1 MRGWLATISVL
12 GIVACFA
19 QENLGSV
26 SKLKHELERLPA
38 DTNRVLRLC
47 DIAYNYRFNKID
59 SAYFY
64 AAEALALAHQ
74 LNYKTGVAWSQLIIG
89 STHSIRGLFPQAI
102 SNYDK
107 SIKLADSLH
116 NFKIISRGL
125 ANIAWCVYDLEDYY
139 RAIDYFKRAL
149 TYAQKVHNDEEFITT
164 LKMNLGQ
171 SYLAG
176 KKLFDAEYYLNEVYA
191 LGHEKNTN
199 YAYLLNMFGALRVE
213 QQRYMLA
220 DSILRE
226 AWLIAK
232 KLPDKIDKA
241 DNRYFFAKLKFAQGK
256 LLEAYQFALEA
267 RNYYQEVGSQV
278 DLERTYFLLSLL
290 DTQQGRTERALD
302 YLLVSKA
309 LRDSVHNSLAR
320 YSEFVFDKS
329 EKERLILLEQ
339 KNNELLQAEKR
350 NQQTLWQASI
360 FVFGCVIIGLG
371 FFTWQKLRTNKRLL
385 VLNNELIEKETDI
398 ARQNEQLK
406 EMNASKDRLFSIIG
420 HDLRSP
426 LLSFKGFTNLLS
438 HQSVNLS
445 KDELKEFLLDLDKSV
460 RNLSTLLEN
469 LLNWSLSQT
478 GSIEFKPEVVDIA
491 QSMKENEN
499 LLSELARH
507 KKITLV
513 NECPPHLVCYAHPQ
527 SINTVIRN
535 LISNAIKFTKEG
547 GTIKLRAQQINRHV
561 RVSITDT
568 GLGISEEVKQRLFK
582 IGTKHST
589 LGTAFEKGSGLGLIL
604 CKEFVEKNGGVIG
617 VESTPGKGSDFYFTV
632 PAVSHGTGA
641 QKIKTEN
648 TADHQPR

>member
-1 MRGWLATISVL
+1 MRGWLATIFLLAGV
-12 GIVACFA
+12 GCFA
-19 QENLGSV
+19 QENLGNV
-26 SKLKHELERLPA
+26 NKLKHELARLPA

-47 DIAYNYRFNKID
+47 DIAYNYRFNKVD
-59 SAYFY
+59 SAYSY
-64 AAEALALAHQ
+64 AAEALVLSEQ
-74 LNYKTGVAWSQLIIG
+74 LNYKTGIAWSNLIIG
-89 STHSIRGLFPQAI
+89 STHSIRGRFPQAI
-102 SNYDK
+102 AHYEK

-116 NFKIISRGL
+116 NYRIIGRGL

-149 TYAQKVHNDEEFITT
+149 TYAQKLSNESAFITT

-176 KKLFDAEYYLNEVYA
+176 KKLFDAEFYLNEVYA
-191 LGHEKNTN
+191 QGPDKNTN
-199 YAYLLNMFGALRVE
+199 YAYLLNMFGALRLE
-213 QQRYMLA
+213 QQRYLLA
-220 DSILRE
+220 DSILTD
-226 AWLIAK
+226 AWFCCK

-241 DNRYFFAKLKFAQGK
+241 DNRYFFAKLKFAQGR
-256 LLEAYQFALEA
+256 LVEAYQYALEA
-267 RNYYQEVGSQV
+267 RNYYQQVGSQV

-290 DTQQGRTERALD
+290 DTQQGKTERALD
-302 YLLVSKA
+302 YLLISKE

-320 YSEFVFDKS
+320 YSEFVFDKN
-329 EKERLILLEQ
+329 EKERVILLQQ
-339 KNNELLQAEKR
+339 KNNELLHAEKR

-360 FVFGCVIIGLG
+360 FVFGGIILGLG
-371 FFTWQKLRTNKRLL
+371 LFTWQKLRTNKKLL

-398 ARQNEQLK
+398 ARQNERLR

-445 KDELKEFLLDLDKSV
+445 KAELKEFLLDLDKSV

-478 GSIEFKPEVVDIA
+478 GSIEFKPEVIDIA

-499 LLSELARH
+499 LLMELANNKR
-507 KKITLV
+507 ISVV
-513 NECPPHLVCYAHPQ
+513 NECPTPLPVYVHPQ

-535 LISNAIKFTKEG
+535 LISNAIKFTQEG
-547 GTIKLRAQQINRHV
+547 GVIRLRAHQINGHV

-568 GLGISEEVKQRLFK
+568 GLGISEEAKLKLFK

-604 CKEFVEKNGGVIG
+604 CKEFVEKNGGIIG
-617 VESTPGKGSDFYFTV
+617 FDSIVGKGSDFFFTI
-632 PAVSHGTGA
+632 PAAHHAVGA
-641 QKIKTEN
+641 QKIKVEN
-648 TADHQPR
+648 LADHRPR